1 MRMIIVYLCEGK
13 VPDQVISGV
22 RPLQILSTVA
32 VLSAT
37 GWNKF
42 YIYTCHMHRHGQEME
57 VMKTAR
63 TGGKAFRCRAH
74 PHTHMYPDSHR
85 GCPNS

>member
-1 MRMIIVYLCEGK
+1 ML
-13 VPDQVISGV
+13 DQVMSCM

-37 GWNKF
+37 SWNEF
-42 YIYTCHMHRHGQEME
+42 YIYTCHMHKPGQEKE

-63 TGGKAFRCRAH
+63 TGGKAFCCHVH